1 VLIEV
6 ATGLNAH
13 LWETVG
19 RFLKGKLLVERGE
32 FAQGLLVLRDAF
44 EMCGRTGWLLSYE
57 EFEGALALGLA
68 STERLDEAFC

>member
-44 EMCGRTGWLLSYE
+44 EMCGRTGCSSHMKNLKALSH
-57 EFEGALALGLA
+57 
-68 STERLDEAFC
+68 